1 MTTTSVTRT
10 IPITERYSL
19 QINKNGSQTIL
30 DKVLER
36 PMILTICQITGEWVF
51 ATYDTHLI
59 NDIAVHLKYS
69 IDKNGR
75 KI

>member
-1 MTTTSVTRT
+1 MTATATRK

-30 DKVLER
+30 DTVLNR
-36 PMILTICQITGEWVF
+36 SMVLATCHLTGELVF
-51 ATYDTHLI
+51 ETYDSHLI

-75 KI
+75 KIK